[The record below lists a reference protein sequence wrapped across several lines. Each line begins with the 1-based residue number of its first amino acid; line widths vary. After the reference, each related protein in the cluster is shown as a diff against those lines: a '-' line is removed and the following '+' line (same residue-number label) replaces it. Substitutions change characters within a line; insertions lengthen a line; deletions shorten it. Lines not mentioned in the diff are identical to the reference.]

1 MAKKDRTGER
11 KYRDR
16 KEFRRI
22 PSLGYYLIVTDTEET
37 ETLYFNGLKESLDS
51 EVRKKL
57 VIKVVDKVRTKEL
70 VSKCKEN
77 AALLPQYC
85 TPWIVFDRDQVE
97 NFNEII
103 EEAQKSDIH
112 VGWSNPCFEIW
123 MYAYFGSMP
132 KIEESWTCC
141 SKFGELFKR
150 RTGHDYSKSDKQ
162 LYERLLQFGNERE
175 ALKIAQTKYEECIR
189 NGKQKPLDMN
199 PCTTVYELVS
209 EIRDKVEKK

>member
-132 KIEESWTCC
+132 AIRESWTCC
-141 SKFGELFKR
+141 SRFGEIYEK
-150 RTGHDYSKSDKQ
+150 RTGQKYSKADEDM
-162 LYERLLQFGNERE
+162 YRRLIENGDEE
-175 ALKIAQTKYEECIR
+175 SAMAIAQLKYEQCIK
-189 NGKQKPLDMN
+189 NGYTNPSEMY
-199 PCTTVYELVS
+199 PCTMVYELVG
-209 EIRDKVEKK
+209 EIKKRAEK